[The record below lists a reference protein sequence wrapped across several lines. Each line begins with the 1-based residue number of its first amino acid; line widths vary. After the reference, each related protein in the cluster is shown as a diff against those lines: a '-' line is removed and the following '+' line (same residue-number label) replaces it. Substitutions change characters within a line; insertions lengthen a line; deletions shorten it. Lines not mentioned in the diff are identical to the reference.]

1 MGNNSKEFLGVE
13 MCNIQSESNN
23 LGSDFAKSLSETLST
38 AGSTKEMQTE
48 SIMGTKENPNGI
60 STTMAFFLNFRSL
73 IGIGILAFPHT
84 VQEVGFWVVICTYPF
99 IVTGLVY
106 GLDLIIK
113 TADDMGYY
121 GSSLEQFVEIVLGK
135 VHRTLTTIC
144 NWLICFAI
152 CVASVIL
159 AVQFVEFSTC
169 QLGFCFANARLWLN
183 LLGLIICLPTI
194 FIHNINNFK
203 YLATGALAVILFSV
217 VAIIAFETSFIS
229 ENGISQTAQTANM
242 WRFPEFF
249 GVMCFAIEGVG
260 TIMPVRNVM
269 KNRQHFRPMFL
280 MSLGTVCVL
289 LLAFGILGAMTFGG
303 NTKDIVFLNFP
314 KTQMFFFTLQ
324 MVYGLSCII
333 TFPIYVNVACS
344 IIFRIDK
351 LKGWFMEHPR
361 AYWHCTFLRLVTIL
375 MLFAISISG
384 IRILDLL
391 NFSGALCNAYL
402 AIIMPI
408 MLYMTYFKDKIKKWQ
423 RTLFWIFIAVGCS
436 LTLLS
441 VVVSVK
447 DMAVQHHPKHHT

>member
-1 MGNNSKEFLGVE
+1 M
-13 MCNIQSESNN
+13 
-23 LGSDFAKSLSETLST
+23 
-38 AGSTKEMQTE
+38 
-48 SIMGTKENPNGI
+48 
-60 STTMAFFLNFRSL
+60 
-73 IGIGILAFPHT
+73 AFPHT
-84 VQEVGFWVVICTYPF
+84 VQEVGFWVVLCSYPV

-121 GSSLEQFVEIVLGK
+121 GSSLEQFVELVLGK

-183 LLGLIICLPTI
+183 LFGLIICLPTI

-217 VAIIAFETSFIS
+217 ISIIVFEANFLG
-229 ENGISQTAQTANM
+229 ENGIAATAQGANM

-269 KNRQHFRPMFL
+269 KNRDAFRPMFIF
-280 MSLGTVCVL
+280 SLGTVCVL
-289 LLAFGILGAMTFGG
+289 LLVFGLLGCMTFGA
-303 NTKDIVFLNFP
+303 NVKDIVFLNFP
-314 KTQMFFFTLQ
+314 KTQLFFFILQ

-344 IIFRIDK
+344 IIFRIEN
-351 LKGWFMEHPR
+351 LKKWFIDHPK
-361 AYWHCTFLRLVTIL
+361 AYWNCTLLRLATIL
-375 MLFAISISG
+375 ALFAISISG

-402 AIIMPI
+402 AIIMPV
-408 MLYMTYFKDKIKKWQ
+408 MLYMAYFKDKIKKWQ
-423 RTLFWIFIAVGCS
+423 RVLFWIFIGVGVS
-436 LTLLS
+436 MTMLS

-447 DMAVQHHPKHHT
+447 DMATFKHPKHHT